1 MSLAQYPDYA
11 YFRAYRMTSIA
22 LREQLNYISTRLQT
36 SLGFSHGVP
45 PILAADLS
53 IAPPRISDHDLTPNR
68 GSRKIPLP
76 RPDLAT
82 NKHFTLLGA
91 SRRHNQT
98 SHELAYYDVW
108 NSLPGIFTP
117 SLHSTGAWRFVPAQA
132 DEPLAAFSGQFI
144 SCQHTVRI
152 VDRRRVSP
160 GEI

>member
-1 MSLAQYPDYA
+1 MVCHLFLP
-11 YFRAYRMTSIA
+11 RTSQ
-22 LREQLNYISTRLQT
+22 LRHPGYQT
-36 SLGFSHGVP
+36 SALHYITFNSPDFFRPH
-45 PILAADLS
+45 S
-53 IAPPRISDHDLTPNR
+53 DLTPNR